1 MTTADCGRAGSLPWA
16 SSRHTGSVG
25 EPCKSTL
32 VPRCECQD
40 EWETASTDGAGV
52 EAETSR
58 LRCVGREDIRD
69 CADGEGPTY
78 TTPEET
84 HTVWLP
90 TMRAQSGRAA
100 TPPRPAAAGEHPMW
114 TAANEELSTKTL
126 LPPEDTQ
133 DGLSS
138 SSLLASFIVLL
149 VIRMRRRSAVQKR
162 RVQAVPLSRKAP
174 VDARKTM
181 LSRYSA
187 ALLLL
192 ASPGAHGQQTTAW
205 HECCTHSSIRGGDM
219 MHGAMNGGDNDGF
232 SQAIAQA
239 MCELLD
245 TCAFGSWWGTAATS
259 YGKKYSTR
267 HTTLNTGVSRVTS
280 GNPSKALIFSR
291 CRPELQPMHAPR
303 RAAH

>member
-1 MTTADCGRAGSLPWA
+1 MPAKEKTKAQFFEQWSSDDHFAMPEPYLPQRSYDPSLPPLPL
-16 SSRHTGSVG
+16 T
-25 EPCKSTL
+25 PCQLSL
-32 VPRCECQD
+32 VTAQMLLTAP
-40 EWETASTDGAGV
+40 ETAA
-52 EAETSR
+52 
-58 LRCVGREDIRD
+58 
-69 CADGEGPTY
+69 
-78 TTPEET
+78 EET

-90 TMRAQSGRAA
+90 TMRAQPERAA
-100 TPPRPAAAGEHPMW
+100 KPPRPAAAGEHPMW

-133 DGLSS
+133 DGRSS
-138 SSLLASFIVLL
+138 SVLLASIIALL
-149 VIRMRRRSAVQKR
+149 VIRMRRRCAVQKR

-192 ASPGAHGQQTTAW
+192 ASPGAHADIIPEIPGQQTTVW

-219 MHGAMNGGDNDGF
+219 VHGAMNGGDVDGF
-232 SQAIAQA
+232 SQDIAKA
-239 MCELLD
+239 MCEALA
-245 TCAFGSWWGTAATS
+245 TCAFVSYWGVAS
-259 YGKKYSTR
+259 NDHGRKYSTR

>member
-1 MTTADCGRAGSLPWA
+1 MPAKEKTKAQFFEQWSSDDHFAMPEPYLPHRSYDPSLPPLP
-16 SSRHTGSVG
+16 SPPRQLS
-25 EPCKSTL
+25 L
-32 VPRCECQD
+32 VTAQMLLPAP
-40 EWETASTDGAGV
+40 ETAA
-52 EAETSR
+52 
-58 LRCVGREDIRD
+58 
-69 CADGEGPTY
+69 
-78 TTPEET
+78 EET

-90 TMRAQSGRAA
+90 TMRAQPERAA
-100 TPPRPAAAGEHPMW
+100 KPPRPAAAGEHPMW

-133 DGLSS
+133 DGRSS
-138 SSLLASFIVLL
+138 SVLLASIIALL
-149 VIRMRRRSAVQKR
+149 VIRMRRRCAVQKR

-192 ASPGAHGQQTTAW
+192 ASPGAHANQMPPSPPAVQTTAW
-205 HECCTHSSIRGGDM
+205 HKCCTHSSIRGGDM
-219 MHGAMNGGDNDGF
+219 VHGAMNGGDNAGF

-245 TCAFGSWWGTAATS
+245 TCAFVSWWGTAATS

-280 GNPSKALIFSR
+280 GTDSSKARIFSR
-291 CRPELQPMHAPR
+291 CRPELQPMHARR